1 MKKLILA
8 ALLLLPAL
16 ASFAQAACFKA
27 YAYSQAT
34 IPGIRQ
40 EVVDD
45 SHPGERPSSP
55 FPVQYYIYAEMPP
68 ACKISLTG
76 VWIKGTYYEAALKKV
91 KTPVL
96 LEDPS
101 VPLEDKDKK
110 VLVKK
115 TKNTVYSLILQ
126 NEREMPSDLRAEKA
140 LMDANEAIL
149 FFSRSGK
156 AMNIAVKTITVLQP
170 IHAM

>member
-1 MKKLILA
+1 MKTLILA
-8 ALLLLPAL
+8 ALLLLPGLNAI
-16 ASFAQAACFKA
+16 AQAACFKA

-34 IPGIRQ
+34 IPGIRE

-45 SHPGERPSSP
+45 SHPGDRPSRP
-55 FPVQYYIYAEMPP
+55 FPVQYYIYAEIPT
-68 ACKISLTG
+68 ACKVSLRG
-76 VWIKGTYYEAALKKV
+76 VWINGTYYKAALKKV

-101 VPLEDKDKK
+101 VPLEDKAKK

-115 TKNTVYSLILQ
+115 TKNPVYRLILQ
-126 NEREMPSDLRAEKA
+126 GDGKMPSNLKAEKA
-140 LMDANEAIL
+140 IMDANQVIL
-149 FFSRSGK
+149 FFNRSGK
-156 AMNIAVKTITVLQP
+156 AMNVAVKTITVLEP